1 MGYINFYF
9 RFLTFLLIYWDRNP
23 KEKLV
28 NIPVPKFVLT
38 VTFFI
43 YDIVTYGNSKEHYRN
58 DFYGF
63 TKKRFLFF
71 LTNLLTTS
79 FTYETIQLEN
89 K

>member
-1 MGYINFYF
+1 VLQRLHIG
-9 RFLTFLLIYWDRNP
+9 NP

-28 NIPVPKFVLT
+28 KIPVPEFVLMT
-38 VTFFI
+38 GLSI
-43 YDIVTYGNSKEHYRN
+43 YGIYHVFGDNKEYNRYNLYNS
-58 DFYGF
+58 

-71 LTNLLTTS
+71 LTNLLFVRS